1 MRCPRPPGWH
11 FDADF
16 TVKLGRLAVES
27 RSFPLYEA
35 GAGAYGLTVKTGK
48 PRPLADYL
56 KVQGRFEKLSDG
68 EMAEAQASVDRAYK
82 HLEGLIQQYLD
93 AVA

>member
-1 MRCPRPPGWH
+1 
-11 FDADF
+11 
-16 TVKLGRLAVES
+16 
-27 RSFPLYEA
+27 
-35 GAGAYGLTVKTGK
+35 VKTGK

-56 KVQGRFEKLSDG
+56 KAQGRFEKLSEG